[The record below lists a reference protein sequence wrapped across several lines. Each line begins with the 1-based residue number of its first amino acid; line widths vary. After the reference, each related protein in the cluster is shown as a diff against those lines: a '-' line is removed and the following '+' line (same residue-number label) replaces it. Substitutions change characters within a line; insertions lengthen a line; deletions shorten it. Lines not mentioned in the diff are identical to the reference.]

1 MFGGKKMKKRVIT
14 VLAVC
19 LCAVTGALTG
29 LMEKPE
35 CDRIYSQAL
44 KIHMDFDDVLE
55 AADVVL
61 VGKVDKVT
69 KFPQYDEYDVDV
81 VDIKKGE
88 VNKNLK
94 IRNYLC
100 DYSYNYNGIELF
112 GRTSTDY
119 SEGEKYIFTLQHI
132 RNVYEDKYVILADT
146 YIPLSSVNDSSI
158 LSKKISDEK
167 DPVSYI
173 ENYIYKSSGS
183 GEKLSI
189 DYIESNNV
197 EEIVKYSDY
206 IAEVTVLEHCRET
219 EVSDV
224 YFCKIDKV
232 IKGSI
237 NTAEDDTILIPFF
250 KNSVNVGGAYIV
262 NLTSDTADT
271 IIYTLTSKNSVMGIS
286 DADAVEQA
294 LGMR

>member
-1 MFGGKKMKKRVIT
+1 MKKRVIT

-19 LCAVTGALTG
+19 LCAVTGALAG

-44 KIHMDFDDVLE
+44 KIYMDFDDVLE

-100 DYSYNYNGIELF
+100 DYSYNYNGSELF

-189 DYIESNNV
+189 DYIDSNNV

-206 IAEVTVLEHCRET
+206 IAEVTVLELCRET

-271 IIYTLTSKNSVMGIS
+271 IIYTLTSKNSVMEIS

>member
-1 MFGGKKMKKRVIT
+1 MIEF
-14 VLAVC
+14 
-19 LCAVTGALTG
+19 
-29 LMEKPE
+29 
-35 CDRIYSQAL
+35 
-44 KIHMDFDDVLE
+44 DVLE

-206 IAEVTVLEHCRET
+206 IAEVTVLELCRET

-271 IIYTLTSKNSVMGIS
+271 IYIH
-286 DADAVEQA
+286 
-294 LGMR
+294 